1 MANDLSTRK
10 KELLRQRL
18 EGRGLRAGGL
28 DESARPERIGVP
40 AAARGDGD
48 ETPMPAGLQ
57 RLWFIGHRDPDD
69 TSLNVGVAFALAGD
83 LDPARL
89 RAAFESVVDKH
100 EPLRAAYDADASGA
114 PVIRHRS
121 AVELPWTEHDLA
133 GLSGEA
139 ARRRLRVLARR
150 EQSTPFDLRTQPP
163 LRVALVRRADDHV
176 LLFTVHHIA
185 WDDESWRVLF
195 DDLAAAYA
203 GRSLTPPPVAVADL
217 PESDPGRVAADL
229 AYWRDRLT
237 PAPAPLDLPAA
248 GRRVDGRAADGLVS
262 APVPAETRTAAADL
276 ARSLQ
281 TTPFAVT
288 AAATMAFL
296 HRAFGADD
304 LLLAVPTTTRP
315 AGARDL
321 IGYFGNTMLLRGTM
335 TGRTA
340 FGELVS
346 ATAERLAAGL
356 AASSA
361 PIDQVVA
368 GLDPDRS
375 GGDGLSALVS
385 ASLSVRGGLDGLR
398 LDGVSAT
405 ELPDLAAVHSQLP
418 LEFALIEGP
427 SARVELE
434 YDPARLSADVAQ
446 GLVEAYVS
454 FLTAAIAAPDAPLRA
469 LPLLGADA
477 HRTALASAVGAEV
490 PAGAQTLV
498 DLFAAAAAAR
508 PDHPAVVTDDEVIT
522 YRELDG
528 RANARAREL
537 LAQGVRP
544 GDVVALVL
552 PAGADFI
559 TATLAV
565 LKAGAAYLPVDPEYP
580 ADRIAFVLDDA
591 APALV
596 LDQHGAVPADG
607 DTAPLG
613 DAERGGP
620 VQPASLAY
628 VIYTSGSTGTPKG
641 VGVEHRAIAE
651 HLRAVGRTGLVGPDD
666 RLIQTSSV
674 SFDASMFEIFA
685 TLTAGATLV
694 LPRPKALTDIAYI
707 ASILVREQVTVMHMV
722 PSLLSTLLLI
732 PEVKQWTTLATV
744 PVGGE
749 ALAGDV
755 ADAFTTAFTA
765 ALSNNYGPT
774 EAVVA
779 ATHYPIDGPQGGRV
793 VPIGRPNAG
802 VRAYL
807 LDASLQPVPDGV
819 VGEIHLGGT
828 QLARGYLGR
837 PGLTAERFVADPFVP
852 GARMYRTGDLA
863 RRTAGGDLEFVGR
876 ADGQVKIR
884 GHRIELGE
892 VEAVLAA
899 QPGVAR
905 ALATVDR
912 AATGDRL
919 LAYVIADDPQLDEA
933 GVLAL
938 ARSALPGPLV
948 PDAVVLI
955 DEVPLTAHGKLD
967 ESALPVP
974 AAAEQVFR
982 APDTPTEQRVAA
994 VFATL
999 FGTDRISADDSF
1011 FSLGGHSLLA
1021 ARLVTALTAEFGLPV
1036 DVRLP
1041 FDHPTVSALSAALV
1055 ELARDAH
1062 GIELDGPAAGDDEW
1076 GDWADADFGGV
1087 AVAPADPAP
1096 AVTLPAP
1103 RPPLGEVVAQSPAPL
1118 SFSQLAMW
1126 FAHRFEGPT
1135 AAGNIALAFAL
1146 TGPVDPTALAGAVD
1160 GVIDRHPALRTSFTE
1175 RAGLPV
1181 QVVADRA
1188 GVDLTV
1194 LDVDDLDDAL
1204 AVAADTVFDLERPP
1218 LVRAQ
1223 LLRAGDETRLS
1234 LVFHHLVVDH
1244 ASIELIVDDLIT
1256 AYRAAAGDGPG
1267 LAPYDGPA
1275 YSAYATWQHQLFG
1288 VDADPAAAAG
1298 KYGAAELGY
1307 WRERLAGI
1315 PDEIVVAVDRPR
1327 PAGLSRR
1334 AVIADTA
1341 VAPQVRTRVRA
1352 VLEDAGVSEFMA
1364 VQACFAVTLA
1374 SLGGGTDLVVG
1385 TPAAGRD
1392 DPDTRTLV
1400 GLLANMVAL
1409 RTDLSGDPTL
1419 TTVLHTARDAV
1430 LEAFAHQDTPIERLV
1445 EALNPRRTRARN
1457 PLFQSMI
1464 HFRDRGENDGGRALT
1479 ADGDVTLT
1487 MLPMVMDTS
1496 FLDLN
1501 LIASVTADGGLDLRL
1516 VGAADLYDRDTVN
1529 AVAARL
1535 AAVFGILAEAPGT
1548 HLSELDLP
1556 GLPSTVGPADHGDD
1570 PARLAALIADRA
1582 PRRVQARP
1590 ATLAALPH
1598 SGLTQCPSVNSWIVD
1613 GPGAAD
1619 GLPETLRALAPESLV
1634 IDNHHGDQQPAAAAA
1649 MPALGGEPRTPT
1661 ERALVTILAELV
1673 DADGVGV
1680 DDNFFAVGGDSVISI
1695 QWCAR
1700 AAAAGIALDP
1710 QQVFDCYTVAELAE
1724 AVDAAAAA
1732 DPGEPVDEPAPSA
1745 PMSAS
1750 GLSAESLS
1758 ALGASW
1764 AARR

>member
-40 AAARGDGD
+40 VAAREDGD
-48 ETPMPAGLQ
+48 ETPMPAALQ
-57 RLWFIGHRDPDD
+57 RLWFIGHRDRDD
-69 TSLNVGVAFALAGD
+69 TSLNVGVAFALSGD
-83 LDPARL
+83 LDPERL
-89 RAAFESVVDKH
+89 RAAFESVVGKH
-100 EPLRAAYDADASGA
+100 EPLRAAYDVDASGT
-114 PVIRHRS
+114 PVIRHR
-121 AVELPWTEHDLA
+121 AAADFTWTEHDLVD
-133 GLSGEA
+133 LSGEA
-139 ARRRLRVLARR
+139 AGRRLRVLARR

-163 LRVALVRRADDHV
+163 LRVALIRRADDHV

-203 GRSLTPPPVAVADL
+203 GQSLTPPAVAVADL

-229 AYWRDRLT
+229 AYWRDELT
-237 PAPAPLDLPAA
+237 PPPAPLDLPAA
-248 GRRVDGRAADGLVS
+248 GRRADGRAADPLVS
-262 APVPAETRTAAADL
+262 APVPAGIRTATAEL

-304 LLLAVPTTTRP
+304 LLLAVPTTDRP
-315 AGARDL
+315 AGAQDL
-321 IGYFGNTMLLRGTM
+321 IGYFGNTLLLRGTM
-335 TGRTA
+335 TGQTV
-340 FGELVS
+340 FGDLAA
-346 ATAERLAAGL
+346 ATAQRLAAGL
-356 AASSA
+356 AAASA

-368 GLDPDRS
+368 GLDHDRT
-375 GGDGLSALVS
+375 GGNGLSTLVS

-405 ELPDLAAVHSQLP
+405 DLPELTAVHSQLP
-418 LEFALIEGP
+418 LEFALVDGP
-427 SARVELE
+427 AGRVELE
-434 YDPARLSADVAQ
+434 YDPARLPTDVAQ
-446 GLVEAYVS
+446 GLVEAYVA
-454 FLTAAIAAPDAPLRA
+454 FLAAALAAPAAPLRT
-469 LPLLGADA
+469 LPLLSGAA
-477 HRTALASAVGAEV
+477 RETALAAAVGAAV
-490 PAGAQTLV
+490 PTGSQTLV
-498 DLFAAAAAAR
+498 DLFATAAAER

-522 YRELDG
+522 YRDLDG
-528 RANARAREL
+528 RANAQARHL

-565 LKAGAAYLPVDPEYP
+565 LKAGAAYLPVDPDYP
-580 ADRIAFVLDDA
+580 AERIAFVLADA
-591 APALV
+591 APKLV
-596 LDQHGAVPADG
+596 LDQHAAQPAAG
-607 DTAPLG
+607 DTSPLT

-620 VQPASLAY
+620 VAPASLAY

-651 HLRAVGRTGLVGPDD
+651 HLRAVGVTGIVGPDD

-807 LDASLQPVPDGV
+807 LDAALQPVPDGV

-837 PGLTAERFVADPFVP
+837 PALTAERFVADPFVP

-863 RRTAGGDLEFVGR
+863 RRTSGGDLEFVGR

-899 QPGVAR
+899 QPGIAR
-905 ALATVDR
+905 ALARLDR
-912 AATGDRL
+912 AQTGDRL

-933 GVLAL
+933 AVLAH

-974 AAAEQVFR
+974 AANEPVFR
-982 APDTPTEQRVAA
+982 APGTPTEQRVAA
-994 VFATL
+994 VFGTL
-999 FGTDRISADDSF
+999 FGTDRIGADDSF

-1041 FDHPTVSALSAALV
+1041 FDHPTVSALAAALV
-1055 ELARDAH
+1055 ELARSTH
-1062 GIELDGPAAGDDEW
+1062 GIELDGPAVGADDW

-1087 AVAPADPAP
+1087 AVAAADPVA
-1096 AVTLPAP
+1096 LPAP

-1118 SFSQLAMW
+1118 AFSQLAMW

-1135 AAGNIALAFAL
+1135 AAGNIPLAFTL
-1146 TGPVDPTALAGAVD
+1146 TGPVDQRALAAAIN
-1160 GVIDRHPALRTSFTE
+1160 GVIGRHPALRTSFTE
-1175 RAGLPV
+1175 HAGLPV
-1181 QVVADRA
+1181 QTVADRA
-1188 GVDLTV
+1188 DLDLTV
-1194 LDVDDLDDAL
+1194 LEVDDLDGAL
-1204 AVAADTVFDLERPP
+1204 SAAADTVFDLERPP
-1218 LVRAQ
+1218 LVQAQ

-1244 ASIELIVDDLIT
+1244 ASIELIVGDLVA
-1256 AYRAAAGDGPG
+1256 AYRAEVDGGPG
-1267 LAPYDGPA
+1267 LAPYEGPS
-1275 YSAYATWQHQLFG
+1275 YGAYATWQHQLFG
-1288 VDADPAAAAG
+1288 VNADPAAVSG
-1298 KYGAAELGY
+1298 RYGAAELGY

-1315 PDEIVVAVDRPR
+1315 PDEIAVAIDRPR
-1327 PAGLSRR
+1327 PGGLSRR

-1341 VAPQVRTRVRA
+1341 IAPPVRTRVRG
-1352 VLEDAGVSEFMA
+1352 VLEAAGVSEFMA

-1374 SLGGGTDLVVG
+1374 TLGGGTDLVVG

-1392 DPDTRTLV
+1392 DPDTQNLV

-1419 TTVLHTARDAV
+1419 TAVLHTARDAV

-1464 HFRDRGENDGGRALT
+1464 HFRDRGANDGARALT
-1479 ADGDVTLT
+1479 ADGGVTLA

-1516 VGAADLYDRDTVN
+1516 VGAADLYDDDTVQ
-1529 AVAARL
+1529 AVAERL
-1535 AAVFGILAEAPGT
+1535 AAIFAVLADAPET
-1548 HLSELDLP
+1548 HLSELELP
-1556 GLPSTVGPADHGDD
+1556 GLPATVDPADHGDD
-1570 PARLAALIADRA
+1570 PARLAALIAERA

-1598 SGLTQCPSVNSWIVD
+1598 SGLTQCPSVESWIVD

-1619 GLPETLRALAPESLV
+1619 GLAETLRALAPQSLV
-1634 IDNHHGDQQPAAAAA
+1634 IDNHHRDHQPAAAAA

-1673 DADGVGV
+1673 DADGLGV

-1710 QQVFDCYTVAELAE
+1710 QQVFDCYTIAELAE
-1724 AVDAAAAA
+1724 AVDAATEAAA
-1732 DPGEPVDEPAPSA
+1732 ESDAPANEPAPSA

-1750 GLSAESLS
+1750 GLSAEALS

-1764 AARR
+1764 EARR